1 MNLIDFKNIS
11 VKIKLGLFITLFIII
26 TLLLSYFVI
35 IPSATKIVNIKNDIK
50 AKRTTIEKKYE
61 DRKKIGNVGKH
72 IKEIKTNIQLLDK
85 PFVNN
90 NQKLEFITTLEGLAT
105 KNNVEQTIDLM
116 TSEIS
121 DKNFY
126 KIIPTRI
133 SVKGKFEDIFNYSL
147 GIESLNEYL
156 NVQYLKISSISE
168 TGTREEERKKVK
180 LLIKADTFW
189 CDPIKIK

>member
-26 TLLLSYFVI
+26 TLLFSYFVI
-35 IPSATKIVNIKNDIK
+35 IPSAIKIVNIKNDIK

-61 DRKKIGNVGKH
+61 DRKKIGNVDKH

-90 NQKLEFITTLEGLAT
+90 NQKLEFITTLESLAT
-105 KNNVEQTIDLM
+105 KNNVEQSIDLI

-168 TGTREEERKKVK
+168 TGTREKERKKVK